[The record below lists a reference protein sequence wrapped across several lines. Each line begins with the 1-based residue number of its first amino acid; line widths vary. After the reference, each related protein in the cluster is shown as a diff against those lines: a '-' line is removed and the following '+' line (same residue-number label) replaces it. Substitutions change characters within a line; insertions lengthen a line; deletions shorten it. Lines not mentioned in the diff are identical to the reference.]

1 MRDGRYGVG
10 IVGTGAIAA
19 VHALAADSLEDTRLV
34 ACYNHNR
41 AKGDAFAGKYGIVN
55 HASLEDFMAD
65 EDVDIVMVATPSASH
80 LEACMSAIAH
90 GKKALL
96 VEKPLEATTEACDRI
111 IKAADEKGVVLSG
124 IFQSRFFPSSVEVK
138 KALDEGRFG
147 RIVLVDA
154 QFKWYR
160 SQEYY
165 DSTPWHGNMAIGG
178 GGVLMNQGIHAID
191 LMSWFGGDVESIS
204 SFGGALGHERID
216 VEDTSVASLRFTSG
230 ALGVIE
236 GTTATWPGF
245 LKKVEICGSDGSVIL
260 EDESIRAWSF
270 KDERPEDEEI
280 RRRYATSSSAGG
292 ANDPMAISSSGH
304 VACLK
309 DVVDALK
316 EGRRPLIDGL
326 EARKAVAIVEA
337 CYRSAASGGAPVR
350 PR

>member
-111 IKAADEKGVVLSG
+111 IRAAEEKGVVLSG

-165 DSTPWHGNMAIGG
+165 DSTPWHGSMAIGG
-178 GGVLMNQGIHAID
+178 GGVLMNQG
-191 LMSWFGGDVESIS
+191 
-204 SFGGALGHERID
+204 
-216 VEDTSVASLRFTSG
+216 
-230 ALGVIE
+230 
-236 GTTATWPGF
+236 
-245 LKKVEICGSDGSVIL
+245 
-260 EDESIRAWSF
+260 
-270 KDERPEDEEI
+270 
-280 RRRYATSSSAGG
+280 
-292 ANDPMAISSSGH
+292 
-304 VACLK
+304 
-309 DVVDALK
+309 DVVVRR
-316 EGRRPLIDGL
+316 GRR
-326 EARKAVAIVEA
+326 EHIVVR
-337 CYRSAASGGAPVR
+337 RSPGT
-350 PR
+350 